1 MFDFRNNV
9 LICPSDSWKTLR
21 DPMNAHF
28 SPDGRRFVFMG
39 VSTKTNQWDC
49 FLYELDSGEEPRNL
63 TESFG
68 GRNEDPKWHPMG
80 DRIVFK
86 HDRHH
91 LVETDESGSRFDVLV
106 SDEKLEL
113 SMPCYTTDG
122 LKVLFSA
129 STPND
134 ADIEVVDLET
144 DARRKLYEGY
154 YPIAESTSS
163 FVFSGNQSPEG
174 RHDQIYRGFVDGREP
189 IRLAFNMDD
198 ADTSDPFP
206 VGDGFYFVSSTRG
219 TPRDIYKL
227 FLADAKSGAVVP
239 LSEINPMV
247 NTGRNELGACFSRGE

>member
-1 MFDFRNNV
+1 
-9 LICPSDSWKTLR
+9 
-21 DPMNAHF
+21 
-28 SPDGRRFVFMG
+28 MG

-91 LVETDESGSRFDVLV
+91 LVETDDSGSRFDVLV

-129 STPND
+129 STPNG
-134 ADIEVVDLET
+134 ADIEVIDLET
-144 DARRKLYEGY
+144 DARRKLYKGY

-174 RHDQIYRGFVDGREP
+174 RHDQIYRGFADGLEP
-189 IRLAFNMDD
+189 VRLAFNMDD

-206 VGDGFYFVSSTRG
+206 VGDGFYLVSSTRG

-227 FLADAKSGAVVP
+227 FLADVKSGAVVP